1 MAILNK
7 GSGSLFPL
15 ISDIKNSN
23 SKNEAPEPKLKRS
36 AGPKQDVRIGDGLT
50 VIMSKIWGA
59 LKKQE
64 DFTKVIKKNIEAD
77 KKFKKESKDL
87 MKKNHQVILNSLNVL
102 NKDVTKVLTK
112 LLDVNEKSAKE
123 ETKKLDD
130 AERADELKQDFAK
143 ETFRESESDA
153 ERRHKELLEALKLIG
168 GGSGEEKTKRQR
180 KTPFEKLLGDLKKD
194 FLGLF
199 EGALSRV
206 FGRSLAK
213 FLTATVPSLIA
224 SAVTSSLR
232 LVLAH
237 PLVALGVAITGL
249 TAWLGSKYGDMLSD
263 LEKGKNAAAAKGDV
277 KETERKS
284 QQLNNMYAAL
294 NPMGPGFVD
303 TSKAKKDTA
312 MALEKANTP
321 ESRAALEKLYTE
333 NPNLRPQVKS
343 NVNTGKVEKA
353 SPQSTQLT
361 LPVNQGTFTS
371 DKGSRTLNGVT
382 KEHNGVDIALPEN
395 SPVLAAAGGT
405 VSTGYNQQSGNYI
418 RIMHDDGSG
427 LISSYAHLNGFN
439 VKNGAKVAAGQQI
452 GLSGGAKDKGGHTTG
467 PHLHFALKRVA
478 DDKWLDPKDFIP
490 ELRGA
495 AKSAEIKTGSAPSAV
510 RVAGSSESQS
520 AGGISDVSSN
530 TQESSMFPDVNSL
543 IAAAL
548 SGAESLVKGTASMFQ
563 DTSIKTSQAD
573 PLNKM
578 NESIRTALL
587 DNKNMPPITN
597 VVNNNVASGGGS
609 SGNAG
614 QYMSPRSRDSTKS
627 LAELM
632 MFRPVT
638 GIG

>member
-1 MAILNK
+1 MAILNR

-23 SKNEAPEPKLKRS
+23 SKNEASEPALKRS
-36 AGPKQDVRIGDGLT
+36 VGSKSDVRVGDGMT
-50 VIMSKIWGA
+50 VILSKIWGA

-64 DFTKVIKKNIEAD
+64 DFTKVAKKNIEAD

-87 MKKNHQVILNSLNVL
+87 MRKNHQVILNSLNVL
-102 NKDVTKVLTK
+102 NKDVTKVLSK
-112 LLDVNEKSAKE
+112 ILDVGQKSAKE
-123 ETKKLDD
+123 ESKRLEEN
-130 AERADELKQDFAK
+130 ERIDEIKQDFAK
-143 ETFRESESDA
+143 ETFRETESDA
-153 ERRHKELLEALKLIG
+153 ERRHKELLKALGNIVG
-168 GGSGEEKTKRQR
+168 DGEGKTKRQ
-180 KTPFEKLLGDLKKD
+180 KKSPFEKLLGDLKKD

-199 EGALSRV
+199 EGSLSKV

-263 LEKGKNAAAAKGDV
+263 LEKGKNTAAAKGDV
-277 KETERKS
+277 KEVERKS
-284 QQLNNMYAAL
+284 EQLNNMYAAL
-294 NPMGPGFVD
+294 NPMGPGLVD

-312 MALEKANTP
+312 IALEKANTP

-333 NPNLRPQVKS
+333 NPDLRPQVKS
-343 NVNTGKVEKA
+343 NVNTGKVQKA
-353 SPQSTQLT
+353 SPESTQLT

-418 RIMHDDGSG
+418 RVMHNDGSG

-439 VKNGAKVAAGQQI
+439 VKNGAKVVAGQQI

-467 PHLHFALKRVA
+467 PHLHFALKRMA
-478 DDKWLDPKDFIP
+478 DNKWLDPKDYIP

-495 AKSAEIKTGSAPSAV
+495 EKSAEVKTGSAPSAV
-510 RVAGSSESQS
+510 RVAGSSEAGSQS
-520 AGGISDVSSN
+520 AGVMDDALAKA
-530 TQESSMFPDVNSL
+530 QESSMFPDVNSL

-563 DTSIKTSQAD
+563 DTGIKTSSVDKLDKLRAD
-573 PLNKM
+573 LV
-578 NESIRTALL
+578 S
-587 DNKNMPPITN
+587 DNKQPAINN
-597 VVNNNVASGGGS
+597 FVNNTIASGGSGS
-609 SGNAG
+609 DKSGG
-614 QYMSPRSRDSTKS
+614 QTMSARSRDSTKS
-627 LAELM
+627 LAEYA

-638 GIG
+638 GWTA